1 LKQLVTRLQQRQAG
15 HQLTARVQRRLHERV
30 LTAVVLTL
38 TRGVFAD
45 ALTLGP
51 RRHVVVA
58 LTEERVWILD
68 HAWPGTVGGVIA
80 DFDRR
85 GTLLHTR
92 RRPLA
97 RRHAIELS
105 WPDSHGFVAGTIP
118 ASEPA
123 DLLIGHLA
131 ADELTHH

>member
-1 LKQLVTRLQQRQAG
+1 MKQLVTRLQQRQAG
-15 HQLTARVQRRLHERV
+15 YQLTARVQRRLHDRV

-58 LTEERVWILD
+58 LTEERVWILE
-68 HAWPGTVGGVIA
+68 HAWAGTVGGVIA
-80 DFDRR
+80 DFDRA

-97 RRHAIELS
+97 RRHGIELS
-105 WPDSHGFVAGTIP
+105 WPDSHRFVAGTIP

>member
-1 LKQLVTRLQQRQAG
+1 MKHLITRLRQSQDAF
-15 HQLTARVQRRLHERV
+15 QLTARVQRRLHDPA

-38 TRGVFAD
+38 NRGAFAD

-51 RRHVVVA
+51 RRHVVLA

-80 DFDRR
+80 DFDR
-85 GTLLHTR
+85 GATLLHTR

-97 RRHAIELS
+97 RHHTIELS

-118 ASEPA
+118 ASEAA

-131 ADELTHH
+131 ADELTHR

>member
-1 LKQLVTRLQQRQAG
+1 MKQILTRLQHRQAG
-15 HQLTARVQRRLHERV
+15 LQLTARVQRRLRERV

-38 TRGVFAD
+38 TRGALAD

-51 RRHVVVA
+51 RQNVVLA

-80 DFDRR
+80 DFDRS

-92 RRPLA
+92 RRSLA
-97 RRHAIELS
+97 RHHAIELS

-118 ASEPA
+118 ASEAA

-131 ADELTHH
+131 ADELTHR

>member
-1 LKQLVTRLQQRQAG
+1 MKRLVTRLQQRQQ
-15 HQLTARVQRRLHERV
+15 QLRLTTRAQRRLHERV
-30 LTAVVLTL
+30 LTAVMLTL
-38 TRGVFAD
+38 TRGTLAD

-51 RRHVVVA
+51 RRHVVLA

-68 HAWPGTVGGVIA
+68 HAWLSTVGGVIA
-80 DFDRR
+80 DFDRS

-92 RRPLA
+92 RSPLA
-97 RRHAIELS
+97 SRHAIELS

-118 ASEPA
+118 ASEAA

-131 ADELTHH
+131 ADELTHR

>member
-1 LKQLVTRLQQRQAG
+1 MKRLVTRLQQRQQ
-15 HQLTARVQRRLHERV
+15 QLRLTTRAQRRLHERV
-30 LTAVVLTL
+30 LTAVMLTL
-38 TRGVFAD
+38 TRGTLAD

-51 RRHVVVA
+51 RRHVVLA

-68 HAWPGTVGGVIA
+68 HAWPGTIGGVIA
-80 DFDRR
+80 DFDRG

-92 RRPLA
+92 RSPFA

-118 ASEPA
+118 ASEAA

-131 ADELTHH
+131 ADELTHR